1 MLLMSSYQHPANPL
15 DQQQK
20 SAPNF
25 PLSGTLAGVLIGAA
39 AVSVVL
45 LCTTRKEYPELHPI
59 LDMSLFVLSGV
70 LALFFWNVGIRLGQR
85 FSQWI
90 AAGLAVTWIL
100 DGAHR
105 AITVEWPA
113 RIVAISQTQ
122 NLLLSATWALP
133 TYILPAYRN
142 IIVVAAQEQ

>member
-1 MLLMSSYQHPANPL
+1 
-15 DQQQK
+15 
-20 SAPNF
+20 
-25 PLSGTLAGVLIGAA
+25 
-39 AVSVVL
+39 
-45 LCTTRKEYPELHPI
+45 
-59 LDMSLFVLSGV
+59 
-70 LALFFWNVGIRLGQR
+70 LGQR

-100 DGAHR
+100 DGAHM

-113 RIVAISQTQ
+113 RVVAISQTQ